1 MFIAS
6 AGFTVFLHPHRLVIA
21 RAAPAP
27 TADALDLLILL
38 QLFSGHAAD
47 ACAVEVGLLGLNA
60 AQAAELSKETI
71 ISKVV
76 LQDLIHA
83 HPATH
88 LLIALLLPLRDQ
100 HRVGVV
106 VLEQPVVQL
115 LADGFLLVVQI
126 VDVS

>member
-1 MFIAS
+1 MSLLIAVK
-6 AGFTVFLHPHRLVIA
+6 FHHCLIIA
-21 RAAPAP
+21 RTAAAP
-27 TADALDLLILL
+27 TADAFNLLILF
-38 QLFSGHAAD
+38 QLLPRHAAD

-115 LADGFLLVVQI
+115 LADGLLLVVQV